1 MPDIRNPFEHHHGHD
16 HDHDHGQGHA
26 HDVPSQD
33 LDPAQQSL
41 HDALRVSFGVLKI
54 AMLIVVV
61 LYLFSGFFSVRQQE
75 VAVRLRFGQIVGE
88 PGKQEIPPGGPH
100 FALPFPLEQVIRIP
114 TNVQQLDFSTEFWFR
129 IRPEEVGF
137 TLDELSQRGS
147 LTSAP
152 LNPELDGSLVT
163 GDANIV
169 HARWSLSYKVN
180 DAVRYL
186 RNIGDSSLAQQVV
199 RSAAESGIVRA
210 AARLTADEIIKGQID
225 REAAIRDIQASLD
238 AIEAGI
244 SVEQI
249 AIFQPT
255 PPVAVRDAFQAV
267 TRAESEKARA
277 IEKALQDRATI
288 LGETAGEAYGPILAM
303 IRDYERILATGDAK
317 EIASQ
322 EEKID
327 AALGALRV
335 ESELGSVPISGRV
348 AQVINDAISY
358 RASIDAKVRADADN
372 FRTYYNEYKDRPAR
386 RRIIIDRLW
395 QEAKAV
401 ILTGDIET
409 LYVPPGRAWIKLN
422 RDPDVARQRQLD
434 DLKARGLD
442 NSEFDTGLKSD
453 VTGRPR

>member
-1 MPDIRNPFEHHHGHD
+1 MADIRNPFEHHHGHD
-16 HDHDHGQGHA
+16 HDHDHGHDHA
-26 HDVPSQD
+26 HDAPSQD

-41 HDALRVSFGVLKI
+41 NDALRVSFWVLKV

-61 LYLFSGFFSVRQQE
+61 LYLFSGFFSVKQQE
-75 VAVRLRFGQIVGE
+75 VAVRLRFGQIVGD

-100 FALPFPLEQVIRIP
+100 FALPFPLEQVVRVP
-114 TNVQQLDFSTEFWFR
+114 TNVQQLDFSSEFWFR
-129 IRPEEVGF
+129 LRPEDLGF
-137 TLDELSQRGS
+137 TIDELSQRGALKS
-147 LTSAP
+147 EP
-152 LNPELDGSLVT
+152 LNPELDGSMVT

-169 HARWSLSYKVN
+169 HARWSLSYKID

-186 RNIGDSSLAQQVV
+186 KNIGDPKLAQKVV

-210 AARLTADEIIKGQID
+210 AAGLTADEIIKGQID
-225 REAAIRDIQASLD
+225 RESAIRDIQQSLD
-238 AIEAGI
+238 AVGAGI

-267 TRAESEKARA
+267 TRAESEKARV
-277 IEKALQDRATI
+277 IEKALQDRSTI

-303 IRDYERILATGDAK
+303 IRDYERVLATADADA
-317 EIASQ
+317 IAAQ

-327 AALGALRV
+327 SALGALKV
-335 ESELGSVPISGRV
+335 ESEIGNVPISGRV
-348 AQVINDAISY
+348 AQVINEAVSY
-358 RASIDAKVRADADN
+358 RSSIDARVRADADN
-372 FRTYYNEYKDRPAR
+372 FRTYFNEYKDRPAR

-395 QEAKAV
+395 QEAKAA
-401 ILTGDIET
+401 IFTGDVET

-442 NSEFDTGLKSD
+442 ESEFDTGLKSD